1 MAVKVVVRTSDHK
14 GQDATYELDQSL
26 ITFGRSKSCHISLP
40 HPDVSRRHFIV
51 RYDDGRY
58 ILVDEGSRLGTSID
72 GTKVAKQTINPLRNE
87 HEIMVPGFF
96 IKILCDGQEPKLER
110 TKAIARKLLDDLLQ
124 PGASHKPLI
133 PSLISQ
139 DYRYKFYFTEDKSS
153 YILGSLPYVDFVIE
167 EDNVGKKH
175 LSFARDINGISL
187 MPLPDHEVFLNDVK
201 VLEPQILTDRAK
213 VQIAGIGFTFY
224 EGMMEHDQP
233 ATSTPIEHS
242 TNISASI
249 SHLDDE
255 KACSLKEK
263 KDPTRILRIIDQI
276 FIWLFL
282 LTIGGV
288 SFLILLYP

>member
-26 ITFGRSKSCHISLP
+26 ITFGRSKSCHIPLP
-40 HPDVSRRHFIV
+40 HPDISRRHFIV
-51 RYDDGRY
+51 RYDDGQY

-96 IKILCDGQEPKLER
+96 IKIFCDGQEPKLER

-124 PGASHKPLI
+124 PGATHKPLI
-133 PSLISQ
+133 PSLVSH
-139 DYRYKFYFTEDKSS
+139 DHSYKFYFTEDKSS
-153 YILGSLPYVDFVIE
+153 YILGSLPYVDFVLQE
-167 EDNVGKKH
+167 ENVGKKH

-187 MPLPDHEVFLNDVK
+187 MPLPDHEVFLDDVK
-201 VLEPQILTDRAK
+201 VLEPHILTDQTR
-213 VQIAGIGFTFY
+213 VRIAGVGFTFY
-224 EGMMEHDQP
+224 EGMMEHQQP
-233 ATSTPIEHS
+233 AIPTPIEHS
-242 TNISASI
+242 TNIPAGL
-249 SHLDDE
+249 SHSNDE
-255 KACSLKEK
+255 KASSLKEK
-263 KDPTRILRIIDQI
+263 KDPTLVLRIIDQI
-276 FIWLFL
+276 FIWVFL